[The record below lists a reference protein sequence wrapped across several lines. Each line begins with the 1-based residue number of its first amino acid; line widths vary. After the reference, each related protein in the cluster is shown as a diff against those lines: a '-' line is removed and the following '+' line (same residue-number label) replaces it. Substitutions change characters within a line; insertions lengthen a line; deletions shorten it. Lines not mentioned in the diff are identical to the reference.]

1 MSLADKKCEPCRG
14 GVPALT
20 PDEARALAAETP
32 EWTLAD
38 AADRITRDFTFK
50 DFVEAMA
57 FVNRVA
63 NLAEAEGHH
72 PDFAIHYRK
81 VHLTL
86 WTHKIGGL
94 HRNDFIMAAK
104 IKGCVT
110 NQTG

>member
-1 MSLADKKCEPCRG
+1 MNLAETKCEPCRG
-14 GVPALT
+14 GVSPLS
-20 PDEARALAAETP
+20 PGEARTLATETP

-38 AADRITRDFTFK
+38 ATDRITREFTFG

-63 NLAEAEGHH
+63 DLAEAEGHH

-81 VHLTL
+81 VQLTL

-104 IKGCVT
+104 IDGLVPK
-110 NQTG
+110 